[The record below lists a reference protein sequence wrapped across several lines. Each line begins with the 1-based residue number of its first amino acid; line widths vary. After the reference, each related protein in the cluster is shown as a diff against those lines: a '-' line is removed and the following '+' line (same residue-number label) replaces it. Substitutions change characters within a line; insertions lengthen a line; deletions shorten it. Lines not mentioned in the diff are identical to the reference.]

1 MRSNTLSWVVMSCL
15 ALLCFVAG
23 VSAQHGGGGHGGGGH
38 GGGAHMSGGG
48 GHGSFG
54 GSGGHGG
61 FYSGHGNFNGGHD
74 GHGHDGHG
82 HDGHGHDG
90 HFDHHHNGSFF
101 AFYGF
106 FGPWYPYTYWYG
118 EPYRD
123 WYDWDGGGYYGAL
136 AESNGTYYPP
146 EPRQPPANRDPG
158 KALVVVIVPDP
169 DARVSFDGHATQQK
183 GTERIFHS
191 PDLESGEKLYYTI
204 RATWSD
210 NGHENTKEMTVTV
223 RAGYRTVVNFIAEP
237 TSAKTAPDKSA
248 PK

>member
-1 MRSNTLSWVVMSCL
+1 
-15 ALLCFVAG
+15 
-23 VSAQHGGGGHGGGGH
+23 
-38 GGGAHMSGGG
+38 MSGAG

-54 GSGGHGG
+54 GSGGQGG
-61 FYSGHGNFNGGHD
+61 FYSAHGSVNG
-74 GHGHDGHG
+74 GHDGHG

-118 EPYRD
+118 APYRD
-123 WYDWDGGGYYGAL
+123 WYDWDGGYYGAL
-136 AESNGTYYPP
+136 AESNGTNYPP
-146 EPRQPPANRDPG
+146 EPRQPPATRDPA

-169 DARVSFDGHATQQK
+169 DARISFDGHATQQK
-183 GTERIFHS
+183 GSERIFHS
-191 PDLESGEKLYYTI
+191 PDLESGEKLYYTV

-210 NGHENTKEMTVTV
+210 GGRENTKEMTIAV

-237 TSAKTAPDKSA
+237 ASAKTTPDKSA

>member
-23 VSAQHGGGGHGGGGH
+23 VSAQHGGGGH

-61 FYSGHGNFNGGHD
+61 FYSGHGNFNG
-74 GHGHDGHG
+74 GHDGHG

-146 EPRQPPANRDPG
+146 EPRQPPANRD
-158 KALVVVIVPDP
+158 
-169 DARVSFDGHATQQK
+169 
-183 GTERIFHS
+183 
-191 PDLESGEKLYYTI
+191 
-204 RATWSD
+204 
-210 NGHENTKEMTVTV
+210 
-223 RAGYRTVVNFIAEP
+223 
-237 TSAKTAPDKSA
+237 
-248 PK
+248 